1 MLEIFGSLY
10 LGMAVAGVAA
20 VLIGMAAIRPAFK
33 FAAFVAAGLWCLMMV
48 VISALGG
55 FAPGTTGPVP
65 AVILALLFLLT
76 VAAMAWLGS
85 PAFRQAYRS
94 VPLAGLVGINAF
106 RVFGICFVILH
117 NSGRLANPFAAY
129 AGWGDFITGVAAVAL
144 AFSVAGGNVPR
155 KGLIAWNIFGA
166 LDLLNA
172 LALGA
177 LSAPGTPFQIFTE
190 APGSTIM
197 GTLPWVVAPTIL
209 VPVFLLTHLEI
220 AARMRAA
227 ASAEAET
234 TPMPGPRP
242 KAA

>member
-1 MLEIFGSLY
+1 MLDLFGSLY
-10 LGMAVAGVAA
+10 LGMAVTGVAA

-33 FAAFVAAGLWCLMMV
+33 FAAFVAAGLWTLMMV
-48 VISALGG
+48 VIAALGG
-55 FAPGTTGPVP
+55 FEPGTTGPVP

-85 PAFRQAYRS
+85 PAFRQAFRS

-117 NSGRLANPFAAY
+117 HSGRLANPFAAY
-129 AGWGDFITGVAAVAL
+129 AGWGDLITGVAAIAL
-144 AFSVAGGNVPR
+144 AFSVAGGSLPR
-155 KGLIAWNIFGA
+155 KSLIAWNIFGA

-177 LSAPGTPFQIFTE
+177 LSAPGTPFQIFTA
-190 APGSTIM
+190 APGSTVM

-220 AARMRAA
+220 AARMR
-227 ASAEAET
+227 SAEAAGART
-234 TPMPGPRP
+234 TPVTETRP